1 MITND
6 NDHLMIHYLLLI
18 ITNNYDYDFEPSA
31 PFKSIGF
38 SKTCL
43 ENNAMLRN
51 MKVALLL

>member
-6 NDHLMIHYLLLI
+6 NDQLMIHYLLLI
-18 ITNNYDYDFEPSA
+18 ITNNYDFEPSV
-31 PFKSIGF
+31 PFKSFGF

-43 ENNAMLRN
+43 ENNVMLRN